1 MNVSIGV
8 EHFGKIEKAEITLG
22 RLILLVGE
30 NNSGK
35 TYMMQ
40 LLYGVTSA
48 IIRHSRFKMRKCKG
62 DEEQYL
68 IDWES
73 IDAWEKSINEYL
85 EQNKEQIVRDIFYRD
100 IPIGRLYMRVKDV
113 DLAYVIRIIKRLG
126 FVRESADDM
135 MLTESLRYEAT
146 VSRKENGEEKTFSR
160 MVFGRTLDKDFV
172 DKHVE
177 ETVAADILGMR
188 SADSALFFPAS
199 RAGMLL
205 LYKYF
210 FAEKD
215 TKFILADGAE
225 KDTEE
230 KNQLGLSAPVYSFLQ
245 FLLRFTPDHLPGKK
259 QQELL
264 DFIQKHLIEGKL
276 ELSSDE
282 SFYIPEGSEQRIPL
296 YLSSSLINELAPI
309 VKMLSGIYRYDTV
322 YYDEIETCLHPL
334 KQKAMARLIVR
345 LVNSG
350 RRMIISTHSDSM
362 AGNMNNLLTFTMGSW
377 GTELKEKK
385 MRALSLEEADILQ
398 TKDVHV
404 YQFMNTDYG
413 TSNVSELEFRT
424 VNNLGYDFE
433 LFNQNLRN
441 LSDDTIKIME

>member
-22 RLILLVGE
+22 RLILFVGE

-48 IIRHSRFKMRKCKG
+48 IIRHSRLAMRTCEE
-62 DEEQYL
+62 DEECYQ
-68 IDWES
+68 IDAES
-73 IDAWEKSINEYL
+73 IVAWENSINEYL

-100 IPIGRLYMRVKDV
+100 IPIDRLYMRVRDV
-113 DLAYVIRIIKRLG
+113 DLSYVIRINRPG
-126 FVRESADDM
+126 FVRESADDN
-135 MLTESLRYEAT
+135 MLTEQLIYEAS
-146 VSRKENGEEKTFSR
+146 VSRKKNGVENPFVQMGFAKS
-160 MVFGRTLDKDFV
+160 LDRELV

-177 ETVAADILGMR
+177 KEVAADILGMR
-188 SADSALFFPAS
+188 AVGSALFFPAS
-199 RAGMLL
+199 RTGMLL

-210 FAEKD
+210 FAERD
-215 TKFILADGAE
+215 TKWFLVDGDKE
-225 KDTEE
+225 SNET

-245 FLLRFTPDHLPGKK
+245 FLLRFTPDHLPGEKE
-259 QQELL
+259 QELL

-334 KQKAMARLIVR
+334 KQKAMARLMV
-345 LVNSG
+345 
-350 RRMIISTHSDSM
+350 
-362 AGNMNNLLTFTMGSW
+362 
-377 GTELKEKK
+377 
-385 MRALSLEEADILQ
+385 
-398 TKDVHV
+398 
-404 YQFMNTDYG
+404 
-413 TSNVSELEFRT
+413 
-424 VNNLGYDFE
+424 
-433 LFNQNLRN
+433 
-441 LSDDTIKIME
+441 

>member
-40 LLYGVTSA
+40 LLYGVTSV
-48 IIRHSRFKMRKCKG
+48 IIRHSRLTMRIYEED
-62 DEEQYL
+62 DERYL
-68 IDWES
+68 IDSES
-73 IDAWEKSINEYL
+73 IGEWENSINEYL

-100 IPIGRLYMRVKDV
+100 IPIGRLYMRIRDV
-113 DLAYVIRIIKRLG
+113 DLSYVIRIKQRE
-126 FVRESADDM
+126 FVREDADDTI
-135 MLTESLRYEAT
+135 LTKALGYEVS
-146 VSRKENGEEKTFSR
+146 VSRKKSGKENAFSR
-160 MVFGRTLDKDFV
+160 MVFGRSLDRDFV

-188 SADSALFFPAS
+188 TPGSALFFPAS
-199 RAGMLL
+199 RTGMLL

-215 TKFILADGAE
+215 TKLFLVDDVEIGNEA
-225 KDTEE
+225 
-230 KNQLGLSAPVYSFLQ
+230 KNQLGLSAPVYNFLQ
-245 FLLRFTPDHLPGKK
+245 FLLRFTPNHLQREKEQK
-259 QQELL
+259 LL
-264 DFIQKHLIEGKL
+264 DFIQRHLIDGKL

-322 YYDEIETCLHPL
+322 YYDEIETSLHPL
-334 KQKAMARLIVR
+334 KQKAMARLMIR

-350 RRMIISTHSDSM
+350 IRMIISTHSDSM
-362 AGNMNNLLTFTMGSW
+362 AGNMNNLLTFTMGNWSA
-377 GTELKEKK
+377 ELKEKK
-385 MRALSLEEADILQ
+385 MRDLSLEEADILQ

-404 YQFMNTDYG
+404 YQFVNTDHG

>member
-8 EHFGKIEKAEITLG
+8 ENFGKIEKAEITLG

-48 IIRHSRFKMRKCKG
+48 IIRHSQLSMRACED
-62 DEEQYL
+62 DEERYL
-68 IDWES
+68 IDSES
-73 IDAWEKSINEYL
+73 ICAWKNSINEYL

-100 IPIGRLYMRVKDV
+100 IPIGRLYMRVRNV
-113 DLAYVIRIIKRLG
+113 DLSYVIHLKQRE
-126 FVRESADDM
+126 FVREGADDTR
-135 MLTESLRYEAT
+135 LTDALRYEAL
-146 VSRKENGEEKTFSR
+146 VSRKKNGQEKILSH
-160 MVFGRTLDKDFV
+160 MGFGKSLDRGFV
-172 DKHVE
+172 KKHVE
-177 ETVAADILGMR
+177 EMVAADILGMR

-199 RAGMLL
+199 RTGMLL

-215 TKFILADGAE
+215 TKLFLVDATDKGNEA
-225 KDTEE
+225 
-230 KNQLGLSAPVYSFLQ
+230 KNQLGLSAPVYNFLQ
-245 FLLRFTPDHLPGKK
+245 FLLRFTPDHLPRERE
-259 QQELL
+259 QELL

-334 KQKAMARLIVR
+334 KQKAMARLMIR

-350 RRMIISTHSDSM
+350 TRMIISTHSDSM
-362 AGNMNNLLTFTMGSW
+362 AGNMNNLLTFTMGNW

-385 MRALSLEEADILQ
+385 MRDLSLEEADILR

-404 YQFMNTDYG
+404 YQFMNTENG
-413 TSNVSELEFRT
+413 TSNVRELEFRT

-433 LFNQNLRN
+433 LFNRNLRN